1 MTPARYFLGVNM
13 SSDQNNRLGDNY
25 VAQEKQLLIKL
36 EAVEA
41 RLELQ
46 QRLINEDREQIKL
59 LQQQLNR
66 NIETIVALL
75 RR

>member
-1 MTPARYFLGVNM
+1 M

-66 NIETIVALL
+66 NIETILALL